1 MALRGPCRFRRM
13 PVVRAAVATSAHS
26 SSHPAASSGG
36 VIRRIWRRHL
46 AHVIS
51 PTCMRVSVPE
61 ETVNLADDF
70 GRSSAG
76 VTFFFSGTH
85 LMFTPSGCREAADG
99 AGTRQG
105 DEN

>member
-1 MALRGPCRFRRM
+1 
-13 PVVRAAVATSAHS
+13 
-26 SSHPAASSGG
+26 
-36 VIRRIWRRHL
+36 
-46 AHVIS
+46 
-51 PTCMRVSVPE
+51 MRVSVPE